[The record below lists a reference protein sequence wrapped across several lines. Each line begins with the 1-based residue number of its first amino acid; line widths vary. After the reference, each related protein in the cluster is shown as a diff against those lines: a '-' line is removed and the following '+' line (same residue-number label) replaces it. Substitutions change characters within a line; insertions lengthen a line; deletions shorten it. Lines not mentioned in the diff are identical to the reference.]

1 MNGLG
6 LDIGNQMMINN
17 ANIAINKSN
26 ETATNI
32 KNSSDSKEMAKMK
45 ETAQDFEAFFLS
57 QMMENM
63 FSGISTDGMFGGG
76 DAEKIYRSMLI
87 SEYGNNIAQNGGVG
101 VADQVLKTMLEM
113 QEQTSNKQLGEI

>member
-26 ETATNI
+26 ENATNI